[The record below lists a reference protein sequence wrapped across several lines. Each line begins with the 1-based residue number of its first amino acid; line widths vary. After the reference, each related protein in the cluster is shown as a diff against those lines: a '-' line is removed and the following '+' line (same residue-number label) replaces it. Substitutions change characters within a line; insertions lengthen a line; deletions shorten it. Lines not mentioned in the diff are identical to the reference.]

1 MAVNFAPIFNGWQGF
16 TPSGIPLSGGLVWTY
31 LAGTSTPAASYTT
44 NVGNIANSN
53 PIQLDAGG
61 RPPAEIWLT
70 AGQNYKFVLMDS
82 LSNTLAT
89 YDNILGIVNA
99 PSSLWVASGVTPTFI
114 SATQFSVPGNLVTTF
129 QVGLRIQYTLT
140 ATQFYGTITASSFR
154 AGITT
159 VTVLTD
165 STPLNSNLNAVNLSQ
180 ITPDNTP
187 MPTLFENAITF
198 QKAATFQQG
207 VSITGNETVSGSLT
221 VGAGAVV
228 TGSVSATT
236 GIIVGNVAS
245 GSATTLDWYEE
256 TSTQMGIA
264 GSTVAGTASYG
275 GRTMRGTRIGQLFYF
290 DLFLDWST
298 FTGTGFILITGTFP
312 FTVASSLPTAIT
324 VISENLTYANSL
336 IGIVTNSAGGTIQ
349 ISTASSGGTFA
360 LVPVDAA
367 ATLYISGCVRVA

>member
-44 NVGNIANSN
+44 NAGNIANSN

-129 QVGLRIQYTLT
+129 QVGLRVQYTLT
-140 ATQFYGTITASSFR
+140 ATQFYGTITASSFG

-187 MPTLFENAITF
+187 MPALFENPTTF
-198 QKAATFQQG
+198 QKATTFQQT
-207 VSITGNETVSGSLT
+207 VAITGALT
-221 VGAGAVV
+221 VGGGATV
-228 TGSVSATT
+228 TGSVSASA
-236 GIIVGNVAS
+236 GLLAGNVAIV
-245 GSATTLDWYEE
+245 SATTLDWYEE

-264 GSTVAGTASYG
+264 GSTVAGTAAYG

-290 DLFLDWST
+290 DLFLDWT
-298 FTGTGFILITGTFP
+298 AFTGTGNILVTGAFP

-324 VISENLTYANSL
+324 VIAENLTYSNAL
-336 IGIVTNSAGGTIQ
+336 VGVVTNSAGGTIQ
-349 ISTASSGGTFA
+349 ISTASSGATLA
-360 LVPVDAA
+360 AVPVDAV
-367 ATLYISGCVRVA
+367 ATLYIAGCVRVA